1 MANVTVSGFDVFQ
14 GMISGTQ
21 SRDNISFLDRKLEE
35 FKGSLSHAGRHIAER
50 ARKFFDDYDF
60 EGINRTVRAFQRK
73 MESRFVPN
81 DVRPMRKIG
90 EFQQAG
96 TTNIRWMHANP
107 TFRRTWQKGRCEGW
121 GDKYFDLEPGSVG
134 ESHTDYK
141 KVMNGLT
148 QFTEEGHSY
157 NVTYFDAIEDGREE
171 LDLDQQNDIRESWD
185 WLEHFL
191 SLGGDD
197 PSSPSNNSL

>member
-21 SRDNISFLDRKLEE
+21 SSDNISFLDRKLDE
-35 FKGSLSHAGRHIAER
+35 FRGALSNAGRHVADR
-50 ARKFFDDYDF
+50 ARQFFDDYDF

-73 MESRFVPN
+73 MENRWKPN
-81 DVRPMRKIG
+81 DVRRLRSIG

-96 TTNIRWMHANP
+96 TAMIRWLHANP
-107 TFRRTWQKGRCEGW
+107 SFRKTWQKERCEGW
-121 GDKYFDLEPGSVG
+121 GDRYFDIEPGVSG
-134 ESHTDYK
+134 EAHTDYK

-157 NVTYFDAIEDGREE
+157 NVTYFDAITDGREE
-171 LDLDQQNDIRESWD
+171 LDLDQQVDIVESWN
-185 WLEHFL
+185 WLEHYMA
-191 SLGGDD
+191 LGGDD
-197 PSSPSNNSL
+197 PSSPGNSSL